1 MKLEWSHTVLNIK
14 DSTKVLEF
22 YTKTLGFKLSDRGP
36 LTENGPEIIFV
47 SQDSDEHHQLAFIVQ
62 REDVDTPTSID
73 TPTSTPLNHLSF
85 RVKTFDEVQEV
96 KERLDT
102 IDVQYLPLCHGN
114 ALSLYF
120 NDPEGNGIEVFIDT
134 LWDVAQPQGIVW
146 DTNLTE
152 EEALEWVE
160 RTFENE
166 PKFAKREE
174 SDREFVNRK

>member
-14 DSTKVLEF
+14 DSVKILEF

-36 LTENGPEIIFV
+36 ITENGPEIIFV
-47 SQDSDEHHQLAFIVQ
+47 SQDSDEHHQLAFTVE
-62 REDVDTPTSID
+62 REDVDKPTS
-73 TPTSTPLNHLSF
+73 LNHLSF

-96 KERLDT
+96 KERLDSV
-102 IDVQYLPLCHGN
+102 DVQYLPLCHGN

-120 NDPEGNGIEVFIDT
+120 NDPEGNGIEVFFDT
-134 LWDVAQPQGIVW
+134 PWDVAQPQGVVW

-152 EEALEWVE
+152 KDTLEWVE

-166 PKFAKREE
+166 PNFAKREE